1 MKNNDTLLASAA
13 TPVAEAVSDHDQA
26 MDAANDEQKQFLT
39 NAPVA
44 QAQTLRDSVAIALN
58 NYFAHLDGQDVTD
71 VYNMVLSEVEAPL
84 LEAVMKYTRN
94 NQTKASVM
102 LGLNRGTLRKKL
114 KQYGL
119 L

>member
-1 MKNNDTLLASAA
+1 MKNTETFISSAA
-13 TPVAEAVSDHDQA
+13 PVNNTSAE
-26 MDAANDEQKQFLT
+26 
-39 NAPVA
+39 A
-44 QAQTLRDSVAIALN
+44 QAQTLRDSVSVALK
-58 NYFAHLDGQDVTD
+58 NYFQHLDGQPVTD

-84 LEAVMKYTRN
+84 LEEVLRHTRS
-94 NQTKASVM
+94 NQTKAAVL

>member
-1 MKNNDTLLASAA
+1 MTTTPTINEAIYDSRPVNSHEGNLA
-13 TPVAEAVSDHDQA
+13 TAEQTVES
-26 MDAANDEQKQFLT
+26 
-39 NAPVA
+39 
-44 QAQTLRDSVAIALN
+44 QTLRDSVEKSMN

-71 VYNMVLSEVEAPL
+71 VYQMVLSEVEAPL
-84 LEAVMKYTRN
+84 LETVMAYVKG
-94 NQTKASVM
+94 NQTVAATL